1 MLKKQAQNLQAQS
14 QNAAI
19 ANAHGGN
26 AQGGADGGNP
36 SLNIGLQASPNSNS
50 AQHTEAGAQNPA
62 AMVVDPSVQRAT
74 AHPWE
79 FVDEISNM
87 LKTASPLLTP
97 SLEVLADNVE
107 TRFKPTPEEEIYRFI
122 IALLSEGLHVSH
134 DQCSVIY

>member
-62 AMVVDPSVQRAT
+62 AMVVDPSVQRVT

-107 TRFKPTPEEEIYRFI
+107 TRFKPTPGGRN
-122 IALLSEGLHVSH
+122 LSFYNCPVE
-134 DQCSVIY
+134 